1 MVKPAPGRPQEGLLL
16 LGQRACRASLGRSG
30 LAVLKHEGDGAT
42 PIGRFAMRQVLYR
55 ADRGARP
62 RTALPLRAIRSFDG
76 WCEDPSDPNY
86 NRLVKLS
93 PRYEGDRLMREDRL
107 YDLIIVLGYN
117 DRPRVRG
124 RGSAI
129 FVHLA
134 REGYTPT
141 AGCIGLSRHDLLML
155 LAYAK
160 RGSRIVITR

>member
-1 MVKPAPGRPQEGLLL
+1 MVKPAPGRQQEALLL

-42 PIGRFAMRQVLYR
+42 PIGCFALRQVLYR

-93 PRYEGDRLMREDRL
+93 PRYEGDRLIREDRL
-107 YDLIIVLGYN
+107 YNLIIVLGYN
-117 DRPRVRG
+117 DRPRARG

-155 LAYAK
+155 LGHAK
-160 RGSRIVITR
+160 PGSRIVITR